1 MTMFEWDIS
10 SYQRKFSHSLALCR
24 LEGEETKKWRVIGSI
39 FEDTNVVCDNDGEP
53 FAQVRCECED
63 LAKKTTKY
71 PVIEFSYA
79 PIKCG
84 FYHALTS
91 ESVIFSIW
99 RKHVKSYKIGL
110 SSEAY
115 NIKCITASLMTL
127 NASHANN
134 IDMERPVTQNF
145 LDFNVINSSML
156 LRGNSLE
163 FFGESLAFIQENKIV
178 LKDSAFKPLLTPY
191 LGDKWQIVNL

>member
-1 MTMFEWDIS
+1 MIMYEWDIA
-10 SYQRKFSHSLALCR
+10 SYQRKFSYSLALCR
-24 LEGEETKKWRVIGSI
+24 LEGEEAPKWRTIGSI

-63 LAKKTTKY
+63 LAVKTSKY

-84 FYHALTS
+84 FYHSIHNETS
-91 ESVIFSIW
+91 IFSIW

-110 SSEAY
+110 STDGY
-115 NIKCITASLMTL
+115 NITAITASLMAL
-127 NASHANN
+127 KASNASG
-134 IDMERPVTQNF
+134 IDMSRPVTQNF
-145 LDFNVINSSML
+145 LDFNIINSSML
-156 LRGNSLE
+156 FRGNSLD
-163 FFGESLAFIQENKIV
+163 FFGESLAFIQDNKIV
-178 LKDSAFKPLLTPY
+178 LKDSAFKPLLAPY